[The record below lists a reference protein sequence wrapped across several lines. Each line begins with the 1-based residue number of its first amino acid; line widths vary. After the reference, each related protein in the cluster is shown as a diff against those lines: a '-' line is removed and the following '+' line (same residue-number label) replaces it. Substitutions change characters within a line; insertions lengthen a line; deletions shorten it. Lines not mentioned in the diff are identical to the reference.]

1 MTTNEKIARR
11 KLSLL
16 QLAQDLSNVS
26 RACKLMGYSR
36 QQFYEIRR
44 NYQTYGAEGLID
56 RLPGAKGPHPNRVSA
71 EIEQAVLDHALA
83 HPCHGAVR
91 VEQELRLNGIQVS
104 AGGIR
109 GVWQRHGLLTKHE
122 RLLRLEKAT
131 AERTVELTEEQ
142 TRLLERFS
150 PEFRERH
157 IEAPHTGSLLAVD
170 TFFVGTLK
178 GVGKVY
184 LQTAIDCHNR
194 YAWARLYP
202 SKMPVTAV
210 HLMNNDVIPAF
221 EAHAAK
227 IDAVL
232 SDNGREFCGRPDQ
245 HPYELFLQL
254 EEIEHRT
261 TRVKRP
267 QSNGIVERLHRT
279 LLDEHFRVEGRR
291 TWFETIEEM
300 QVVLDSYMVSYNQRR
315 PHQGRGMNGR
325 TPAQAFVEGLPSR
338 ASQQQEEDAKQEK
351 RTSRKATLK
360 HAA

>member
-1 MTTNEKIARR
+1 MTTEKKVARR

-16 QLAQDLSNVS
+16 ELATDMGNVS
-26 RACKLMGYSR
+26 KACRVMGYSR

-44 NYQTYGAEGLID
+44 NFQTYGADGLID
-56 RLPGAKGPHPNRVSA
+56 RLPGARGPHPNRVAA
-71 EIEQAVLDHALA
+71 EVEQAILDHALA
-83 HPCHGAVR
+83 NPCHGPMR
-91 VEQELRLNGIQVS
+91 VAQELVLQGVQVS
-104 AGGIR
+104 SGGVR

-131 AERTVELTEEQ
+131 AERKLTLSEDQ
-142 TRLLERFS
+142 VRLLERFS

-157 IEAPHTGSLLAVD
+157 IEAPHTGALVAVD
-170 TFFVGTLK
+170 TFFVGVLK

-184 LQTAIDCHNR
+184 LQTAIDCHSR
-194 YAWARLYP
+194 HAWARLYP
-202 SKMPVTAV
+202 NKLPITAV
-210 HLMNNDVIPAF
+210 QLMNNDVLPTF
-221 EAHAAK
+221 EANAAR

-232 SDNGREFCGRPDQ
+232 SDNGREFCGRDDQ

-254 EEIEHRT
+254 EEIEHKR

-291 TWFETIEEM
+291 TWFETIDEM
-300 QVVLDSYMVSYNQRR
+300 QGALDIYLIGYNTKR

-325 TPAQAFVEGLPSR
+325 TPLKAFIDGLP
-338 ASQQQEEDAKQEK
+338 KEK
-351 RTSRKATLK
+351 PSKTIPSTKA
-360 HAA
+360 A